1 MNQRMHK
8 QFSTV
13 QLKRKLKTIVQK
25 APVLERGLI
34 LSYKV
39 LGRKPWSLG
48 YSAYKDRAIR
58 DVLRHRRDIFNAAAL
73 PPRYGSG
80 LDERI
85 VEYPWLFARLKKTEK
100 ILLDAGAALNHL
112 EILKLDDL
120 KEKKLFMFT
129 LHPETEH
136 KQHAFVTYQYGDLRK
151 TAFGDGFF
159 DAVICLSTL
168 EHVGMDN
175 TFLYTPDPAK
185 KESARYAFLEAV
197 GEFRRILK
205 KGGTLYLS
213 VPYGRYENRRWFQ
226 VFDADM
232 VKRLKET
239 FAPAFTR
246 ERYFKY
252 TKAQWN
258 SAERGAC
265 EDSSY
270 FDIHREKRADKGRP
284 AAAESVACLELVK

>member
-1 MNQRMHK
+1 MHN

-13 QLKRKLKTIVQK
+13 RLKRRLKTIVQK
-25 APVLERGLI
+25 APVLEQGLI
-34 LSYKV
+34 LSYKAM
-39 LGRKPWSLG
+39 GRRPWSLG

-58 DVLRHRRDIFNAAAL
+58 DVLHNRRDIFNTGAL
-73 PPRYGSG
+73 PPQYGSG
-80 LDERI
+80 IDERI
-85 VEYPWLFARLKKTEK
+85 VEYPWLFARLKKTEEV
-100 ILLDAGAALNHL
+100 LLDAGATLNHR
-112 EILKLDDL
+112 EILNLDDL
-120 KEKKLFMFT
+120 KEKKLYIFT
-129 LHPETEH
+129 LHPETEYKRH
-136 KQHAFVTYQYGDLRK
+136 SFVTYQYGDLRK

-185 KESARYAFLEAV
+185 KEGGGRYAFLEAV
-197 GEFRRILK
+197 REFKRILK
-205 KGGTLYLS
+205 KGGTLYVS
-213 VPYGRYENRRWFQ
+213 VPYGRYEDHRWFQ

-232 VKRLKET
+232 VGRIKET
-239 FAPAFTR
+239 FAPADVR

-258 SAERGAC
+258 SADSRAC
-265 EDSSY
+265 DDSRY
-270 FDIHREKRADKGRP
+270 FDIHREKITDKRGP